1 MEQIMG
7 LLMGHVKDHVTAHW
21 IVNHGIVNHG
31 IVNHV
36 IVNHGI
42 VNHVIGIISSVL
54 CVLCEALHSR
64 GGGGWMKPLRC

>member
-1 MEQIMG
+1 MGQIMEQIMG
-7 LLMGHVKDHVTAHW
+7 LLMGHVKDHVTAHV
-21 IVNHGIVNHG
+21 IVNHG
-31 IVNHV
+31 

>member
-1 MEQIMG
+1 MGQIMEQIMG

-21 IVNHGIVNHG
+21 
-31 IVNHV
+31 

>member
-1 MEQIMG
+1 MGQIMEQIMG

-21 IVNHGIVNHG
+21 IVNHG
-31 IVNHV
+31 